1 MTYPNL
7 AGIITKD
14 DVYSK
19 GNGNYAASY
28 VAWARI
34 ANHLHTHASG
44 WEFHLKPT
52 RDGDHIWKAPD
63 GTGYLIGYFTGP
75 GDEATADFPFP
86 VMDNRNNPVQYDK
99 ISARA
104 LTDAHRRAL
113 CACAA
118 FSLSLGY
125 ELWAKEE
132 VAEAGT
138 VASNA
143 APVAGTASN
152 AASVASSAETKTK
165 SVEKAKPATPQE
177 STKNISPGEMPISE
191 DEYQVVIALLSEV
204 HKNDA
209 DKITTL
215 TKEFRKEFNL
225 DSKSAL
231 SKEIRT
237 QKQVEFINAFLSS

>member
-7 AGIITKD
+7 AGVITKD
-14 DVYSK
+14 DVYTK
-19 GNGNYAASY
+19 GTGSYAASY

-34 ANHLHTHASG
+34 ANHLHTHAPG
-44 WEFHLKPT
+44 WEFHLKPAQ
-52 RDGDHIWKAPD
+52 DGTHLWKAPD

-75 GDEATADFPFP
+75 EDQATADFPFP

-132 VAEAGT
+132 VAEAGSTTTET
-138 VASNA
+138 VVIEVPEA
-143 APVAGTASN
+143 
-152 AASVASSAETKTK
+152 
-165 SVEKAKPATPQE
+165 KAKPAAKKQAAPATPVADLAAPIDE
-177 STKNISPGEMPISE
+177 GEYEI
-191 DEYQVVIALLSEV
+191 VIRSLTDLHSKAPERIKELS
-204 HKNDA
+204 A
-209 DKITTL
+209 A
-215 TKEFRKEFNL
+215 FRKEYKL
-225 DSKSAL
+225 PGDAAL
-231 SKEIRT
+231 SKQIKT
-237 QKQVEFINAFLSS
+237 QAHVQFINAFLAS

>member
-7 AGIITKD
+7 AGVITKD
-14 DVYSK
+14 DVYTK
-19 GNGNYAASY
+19 GTGSYAASY
-28 VAWARI
+28 VAWAKI
-34 ANHLHTHASG
+34 ANHLHTHAPG

-52 RDGDHIWKAPD
+52 QDGTHLWKAPD

-75 GDEATADFPFP
+75 EDQATADFPFP

-132 VAEAGT
+132 VAEAGSTTTET
-138 VASNA
+138 VVVEVPDAKPKPAAKKQAAPA
-143 APVAGTASN
+143 APVADL
-152 AASVASSAETKTK
+152 AAPIDEGEYEIVIRSLTDLHSKAPERIKELSA
-165 SVEKAKPATPQE
+165 A
-177 STKNISPGEMPISE
+177 
-191 DEYQVVIALLSEV
+191 
-204 HKNDA
+204 
-209 DKITTL
+209 
-215 TKEFRKEFNL
+215 FRKEYKL
-225 DSKSAL
+225 PADAAL
-231 SKEIRT
+231 SKQIKT
-237 QKQVEFINAFLSS
+237 QAHVQFINAFLAS

>member
-7 AGIITKD
+7 AGVITKD
-14 DVYSK
+14 DVYTK
-19 GNGNYAASY
+19 GTGSYAASY

-34 ANHLHTHASG
+34 ANHLHTHAPG

-52 RDGDHIWKAPD
+52 QDGTHLWKAPD

-75 GDEATADFPFP
+75 EDQATADFPFP

-132 VAEAGT
+132 VVEAGSVTTET
-138 VASNA
+138 VVVEVPEAKAKPVAKKQAAPA
-143 APVAGTASN
+143 APVADL
-152 AASVASSAETKTK
+152 AAPIDEGEYEIVIRSLTDLHSKAPERIKELSA
-165 SVEKAKPATPQE
+165 A
-177 STKNISPGEMPISE
+177 
-191 DEYQVVIALLSEV
+191 
-204 HKNDA
+204 
-209 DKITTL
+209 
-215 TKEFRKEFNL
+215 FRKEYKL
-225 DSKSAL
+225 PGDAAL
-231 SKEIRT
+231 SKQIKT
-237 QKQVEFINAFLSS
+237 QAHVQFINAFLAS

>member
-7 AGIITKD
+7 AGVITKD
-14 DVYSK
+14 DVYTK
-19 GNGNYAASY
+19 GTGSYAASY
-28 VAWARI
+28 VAWAKI
-34 ANHLHTHASG
+34 ANHLHTHAPG

-52 RDGDHIWKAPD
+52 QDGAHLWKAPD

-75 GDEATADFPFP
+75 EDQATADFPFP

-132 VAEAGT
+132 VAEAGAT
-138 VASNA
+138 PTET
-143 APVAGTASN
+143 APAPAPE
-152 AASVASSAETKTK
+152 A
-165 SVEKAKPATPQE
+165 KAKPAVKKQAALPADMVAPIDE
-177 STKNISPGEMPISE
+177 GEYEI
-191 DEYQVVIALLSEV
+191 VIRSLTDLHSKAPEKIKELS
-204 HKNDA
+204 A
-209 DKITTL
+209 A
-215 TKEFRKEFNL
+215 FRKEYKL
-225 DSKSAL
+225 PGDAAL
-231 SKEIRT
+231 SKQIKT
-237 QKQVEFINAFLSS
+237 QAHVQFINAFLAS

>member
-14 DVYSK
+14 DVYTK
-19 GNGNYAASY
+19 GTGSYAASY
-28 VAWARI
+28 VAWAKI
-34 ANHLHTHASG
+34 ANHLHTHAPG
-44 WEFHLKPT
+44 WEFHLKPAQ
-52 RDGDHIWKAPD
+52 DGTHLWKAPD

-75 GDEATADFPFP
+75 EDQATADFPFP

-132 VAEAGT
+132 VAEAGSTTTET
-138 VASNA
+138 VVVEVPDAKPKPAAKKQAAPA
-143 APVAGTASN
+143 APVADLGAPIDEGEYEIVIRSLTDLHSKAPERIKELS
-152 AASVASSAETKTK
+152 AA
-165 SVEKAKPATPQE
+165 
-177 STKNISPGEMPISE
+177 
-191 DEYQVVIALLSEV
+191 
-204 HKNDA
+204 
-209 DKITTL
+209 
-215 TKEFRKEFNL
+215 FRKEYKL
-225 DSKSAL
+225 PGDAAL
-231 SKEIRT
+231 SKQIKT
-237 QKQVEFINAFLSS
+237 QAHVQFINAFLAS

>member
-14 DVYSK
+14 DVYTK
-19 GNGNYAASY
+19 GTGSYAASY

-34 ANHLHTHASG
+34 ANHLHTHAPG

-52 RDGDHIWKAPD
+52 QDGTHLWKAPD

-75 GDEATADFPFP
+75 EDQATADFPFP

-132 VAEAGT
+132 VAEAGSTTTET
-138 VASNA
+138 VVVEVPDAKPKPAAKKQAAPA
-143 APVAGTASN
+143 APVADLGAPIDEGEYEIVIRSLTDLHSKAPERIKELS
-152 AASVASSAETKTK
+152 AA
-165 SVEKAKPATPQE
+165 
-177 STKNISPGEMPISE
+177 
-191 DEYQVVIALLSEV
+191 
-204 HKNDA
+204 
-209 DKITTL
+209 
-215 TKEFRKEFNL
+215 FRKEYKL
-225 DSKSAL
+225 PGDAAL
-231 SKEIRT
+231 SKQIKT
-237 QKQVEFINAFLSS
+237 QAHVQFINAFLAS

>member
-19 GNGNYAASY
+19 GSGSYAASY

-44 WEFHLKPT
+44 WEFHLKQAQ
-52 RDGDHIWKAPD
+52 DGNHIWKAPD

-75 GDEATADFPFP
+75 EDQATADFPFP
-86 VMDNRNNPVQYDK
+86 IMDNRNNAIQFDK

-118 FSLSLGY
+118 FTLSLGY

-132 VAEAGT
+132 VAEAGNT
-138 VASNA
+138 VVATA
-143 APVAGTASN
+143 EEKPKPVVKPKT
-152 AASVASSAETKTK
+152 ETKL
-165 SVEKAKPATPQE
+165 EAAAQPEPAAQIYV
-177 STKNISPGEMPISE
+177 SEMPI
-191 DEYQVVIALLSEV
+191 DEEEYKMVIALLSDV
-204 HKNDA
+204 HEKTP
-209 DKITTL
+209 DKIAEL
-215 TKEFRKEFNL
+215 TKAFRKQYKL
-225 DSKSAL
+225 DAKAAL
-231 SKEIRT
+231 SKEIKT
-237 QKQVEFINAFLSS
+237 QGHVEFINAFLSS

>member
-7 AGIITKD
+7 AGVITKD
-14 DVYSK
+14 DVYTK
-19 GNGNYAASY
+19 GTGSYAASY

-34 ANHLHTHASG
+34 ANHLHTHAPG

-52 RDGDHIWKAPD
+52 QDGTHLWKAPD

-75 GDEATADFPFP
+75 EDQATADFPFP

-132 VAEAGT
+132 VAEAGSVATET
-138 VASNA
+138 VVVEVPEAKTKPVA
-143 APVAGTASN
+143 KKQAAPTAPVADL
-152 AASVASSAETKTK
+152 AAPIDEGEYEIVIRSLTDLHSKAPERIKELSA
-165 SVEKAKPATPQE
+165 A
-177 STKNISPGEMPISE
+177 
-191 DEYQVVIALLSEV
+191 
-204 HKNDA
+204 
-209 DKITTL
+209 
-215 TKEFRKEFNL
+215 FRKEYKL
-225 DSKSAL
+225 PADAAL
-231 SKEIRT
+231 SKQIKT
-237 QKQVEFINAFLSS
+237 QAHVQFINAFLAS

>member
-52 RDGDHIWKAPD
+52 RDGEHIWKAPD

-86 VMDNRNNPVQYDK
+86 IMDNRNNPVQFDK

-138 VASNA
+138 APIATSVA
-143 APVAGTASN
+143 APT
-152 AASVASSAETKTK
+152 ETKTK
-165 SVEKAKPATPQE
+165 SVEKTKPAISQE

-209 DKITTL
+209 EKITTL

>member
-7 AGIITKD
+7 AGVITKD
-14 DVYSK
+14 DVYTK
-19 GNGNYAASY
+19 GTGSYAASY
-28 VAWARI
+28 VAWAKI
-34 ANHLHTHASG
+34 ANHLHTHAPG

-52 RDGDHIWKAPD
+52 QDGAHLWKAPD

-75 GDEATADFPFP
+75 EDQATADFPFP

-132 VAEAGT
+132 VAEAGSTTTET
-138 VASNA
+138 VVVEVPDAKPKPAAKKQTAPA
-143 APVAGTASN
+143 APVADL
-152 AASVASSAETKTK
+152 AAPIDEGEYEIVIRSLTDLHGKAPERIKELSA
-165 SVEKAKPATPQE
+165 A
-177 STKNISPGEMPISE
+177 
-191 DEYQVVIALLSEV
+191 
-204 HKNDA
+204 
-209 DKITTL
+209 
-215 TKEFRKEFNL
+215 FRKEYKL
-225 DSKSAL
+225 PSDAAL
-231 SKEIRT
+231 SKQIKT
-237 QKQVEFINAFLSS
+237 QAHVQFINAFLAS

>member
-7 AGIITKD
+7 AGVITKD
-14 DVYSK
+14 DVYTK
-19 GNGNYAASY
+19 GTGSYAASY

-34 ANHLHTHASG
+34 ANHLHTHAPG
-44 WEFHLKPT
+44 WEFHLKPAP
-52 RDGDHIWKAPD
+52 DGTHLWKAPD

-75 GDEATADFPFP
+75 EDQATADFPFP

-132 VAEAGT
+132 VAEAGSTTTET
-138 VASNA
+138 VVIEVPEA
-143 APVAGTASN
+143 
-152 AASVASSAETKTK
+152 
-165 SVEKAKPATPQE
+165 KAKPAAKKQAAPATPVADLAAPIDE
-177 STKNISPGEMPISE
+177 GEYEI
-191 DEYQVVIALLSEV
+191 VIRSLTDLHSKAPERIKELS
-204 HKNDA
+204 A
-209 DKITTL
+209 A
-215 TKEFRKEFNL
+215 FRKEYKL
-225 DSKSAL
+225 PGDAAL
-231 SKEIRT
+231 SKQIKT
-237 QKQVEFINAFLSS
+237 QAHVQFINAFLAS

>member
-14 DVYSK
+14 DVYTK
-19 GNGNYAASY
+19 GTGSYAASY

-34 ANHLHTHASG
+34 ANHLHTHAPG

-52 RDGDHIWKAPD
+52 QDGTHLWKAPD

-75 GDEATADFPFP
+75 EDQATADFPFP

-132 VAEAGT
+132 VAEAGSTATET
-138 VASNA
+138 VVIEVPEAKAKPAAKKQAAPA
-143 APVAGTASN
+143 APVADLAAPIDESEYEIVIRSLTDLHSKAPERIKELSTA
-152 AASVASSAETKTK
+152 
-165 SVEKAKPATPQE
+165 
-177 STKNISPGEMPISE
+177 
-191 DEYQVVIALLSEV
+191 
-204 HKNDA
+204 
-209 DKITTL
+209 
-215 TKEFRKEFNL
+215 FRKEYKL
-225 DSKSAL
+225 PGDAAL
-231 SKEIRT
+231 SKQIKT
-237 QKQVEFINAFLSS
+237 QAHVQFINAFLAS

>member
-7 AGIITKD
+7 AGVITKD
-14 DVYSK
+14 DVYTK
-19 GNGNYAASY
+19 GTGSYAASY
-28 VAWARI
+28 VAWAKI
-34 ANHLHTHASG
+34 ANHLHTHAPG

-52 RDGDHIWKAPD
+52 QDGAHLWKAPD

-75 GDEATADFPFP
+75 EDQATADFPFP

-132 VAEAGT
+132 VAEAGSTATET
-138 VASNA
+138 VVIEVPEAKAKPAAKKQAAPA
-143 APVAGTASN
+143 APVADL
-152 AASVASSAETKTK
+152 AAPIDEGEYEIVIRSLTDLHSKAPERIKELSA
-165 SVEKAKPATPQE
+165 A
-177 STKNISPGEMPISE
+177 
-191 DEYQVVIALLSEV
+191 
-204 HKNDA
+204 
-209 DKITTL
+209 
-215 TKEFRKEFNL
+215 FRKEYKL
-225 DSKSAL
+225 PGDAAL
-231 SKEIRT
+231 SKQIKT
-237 QKQVEFINAFLSS
+237 QAHVQFINAFLAS